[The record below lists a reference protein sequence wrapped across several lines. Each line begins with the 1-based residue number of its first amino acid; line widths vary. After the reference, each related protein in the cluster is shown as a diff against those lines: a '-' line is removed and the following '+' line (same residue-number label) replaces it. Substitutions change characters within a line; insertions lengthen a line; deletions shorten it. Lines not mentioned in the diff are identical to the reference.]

1 MRKLA
6 VVSAVAVVSL
16 WGIAEAQTA
25 QPEQSGVHGHAHGA
39 APAAGSAA
47 HHEVQRC
54 QADYEA
60 VVRDG
65 RGFGMAFAADQNGY
79 PGPLHVLELRDALAL
94 SAEQEARA
102 RALYHAMLH
111 EARPLGAALLD
122 AEGRLRALF
131 ESGTAAEA
139 AVRAQVAEVERR
151 RGELRTVHLLYHL
164 RTRDLLAP
172 GQRTTYHAL
181 RWPAAPARP

>member
-1 MRKLA
+1 MRGLL
-6 VVSAVAVVSL
+6 VVSVVVGI
-16 WGIAEAQTA
+16 WGAAEAQTA
-25 QPEQSGVHGHAHGA
+25 GPRHDGAHAHGEVTGA
-39 APAAGSAA
+39 SATA
-47 HHEVQRC
+47 HQDVQRC

-79 PGPLHVLELRDALAL
+79 PGPLHVLELRDALRL

-102 RALYHAMLH
+102 RALYQAMLH

-122 AEGRLRALF
+122 AEGRLRGLF
-131 ESGTAAEA
+131 ESGTASEGT
-139 AVRAQVAEVERR
+139 VRAQVAEVERR

-164 RTRDLLAP
+164 RTRDLLAA
-172 GQRTTYHAL
+172 GQRATYHAL
-181 RWPAAPARP
+181 RWPSAPARP

>member
-1 MRKLA
+1 MRVAVAA
-6 VVSAVAVVSL
+6 VVGIVIGVV
-16 WGIAEAQTA
+16 GAAEAQTA
-25 QPEQSGVHGHAHGA
+25 GSRHDGGHAHHGA
-39 APAAGSAA
+39 AGPGAAA

-65 RGFGMAFAADQNGY
+65 RGFGMAFAADQSGY
-79 PGPLHVLELRDALAL
+79 PGPLHVLELRDALHL
-94 SAEQEARA
+94 TSEQEARA
-102 RALYHAMLH
+102 RALYHAMLQ
-111 EARPLGAALLD
+111 EARPLGAALLE

-131 ESGTAAEA
+131 ESGAAGEA
-139 AVRAQVAEVERR
+139 PVRALVAEVERR

-172 GQRTTYHAL
+172 GQRATYHAL
-181 RWPAAPARP
+181 RWPAVPARP